1 MNTAADDSVDFSSQG
16 FALAH
21 KSRSKNLRFIDKG
34 LAVSN
39 A

>member
-1 MNTAADDSVDFSSQG
+1 MLLYMFRRVAVAIPT
-16 FALAH
+16 LLILI